1 MKKFNRSFWLM
12 LCASLLLVL
21 VFFFP
26 IWKIVL
32 NAPQY
37 PNGIGFYIWIDHMS
51 GITPN
56 ALENINL
63 LNHYVGMEKIIPES
77 FAELNYFPFVIAGLI
92 FLGLIVSWIN
102 KPKAILVWIIII
114 VVLGG
119 LGIYDFYQWEYVY
132 GHNLNPMAPISIPGM
147 SYQPPLIGTKK
158 LLNFTAISLP
168 SIGSFIFAI
177 STILSVLA
185 WYFSKKAHKIVK

>member
-1 MKKFNRSFWLM
+1 MKKFNRSFWFM
-12 LCASLLLVL
+12 LSASLLLVL

-26 IWKIVL
+26 IWKIIL
-32 NAPQY
+32 QAPQY

-77 FAELNYFPFVIAGLI
+77 FPELNYFPFVIGGLI
-92 FLGLIVSWIN
+92 LLGLIATWIN
-102 KPKAILVWIIII
+102 KPKAILAWILIV

-158 LLNFTAISLP
+158 LLNFTAISVPATGTIVFVVSTML
-168 SIGSFIFAI
+168 AI
-177 STILSVLA
+177 LA
-185 WYFSKKAHKIVK
+185 WYFSKKMIKNI